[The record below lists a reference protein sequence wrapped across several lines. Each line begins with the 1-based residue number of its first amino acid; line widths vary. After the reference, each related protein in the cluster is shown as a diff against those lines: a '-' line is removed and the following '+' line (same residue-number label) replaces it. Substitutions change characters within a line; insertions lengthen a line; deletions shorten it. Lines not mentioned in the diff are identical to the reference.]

1 MTQREEKIHK
11 FSLFYKILWSLV
23 MFGQRFFYR
32 RFEVRGKENIPYGS
46 RFIITPNH
54 QNALM
59 DAMAVLYSVKGKDT
73 VFMARADI
81 FRKKSQGRFLTA
93 LKMLPIYRMR
103 DGIQELFR
111 NEEIFER
118 SLFIIKERTPLCLM
132 PEGNHAGKR
141 RLRNFVKGAFRIAFR
156 AQEICGDEESVKI
169 LPVGIDYQHY
179 QKYHQDILVV
189 YGKPVDVMEFIPEY
203 RENQP
208 KGINALRNRMH
219 EEMKKLMI
227 HIKNDEIYDMYQNM
241 RHIWSERMKN
251 LIGIR
256 GRSLFDK
263 FRADKIMISILD
275 HKFETDPDVLRKLA
289 EKTASYMKNLEALNM
304 RNRVIESRGF
314 STLSMFLRLILLPV
328 FSPFALYGYINNW
341 LPFNI
346 PVMKTR
352 TVKDKQFHSSF
363 KFVFSLLLF
372 PAFYTVQSVLVGIF
386 TGPAWVGWAY
396 FLSLPLTGYI
406 ALYWSFHYKKLSASV
421 RFRILGLRK
430 DSLMAQTMCLHSEII
445 ESMGDIC
452 SGYLKNVSLED
463 VKLNYV

>member
-1 MTQREEKIHK
+1 
-11 FSLFYKILWSLV
+11 
-23 MFGQRFFYR
+23 
-32 RFEVRGKENIPYGS
+32 
-46 RFIITPNH
+46 
-54 QNALM
+54 
-59 DAMAVLYSVKGKDT
+59 
-73 VFMARADI
+73 
-81 FRKKSQGRFLTA
+81 
-93 LKMLPIYRMR
+93 
-103 DGIQELFR
+103 
-111 NEEIFER
+111 
-118 SLFIIKERTPLCLM
+118 
-132 PEGNHAGKR
+132 
-141 RLRNFVKGAFRIAFR
+141 
-156 AQEICGDEESVKI
+156 
-169 LPVGIDYQHY
+169 
-179 QKYHQDILVV
+179 
-189 YGKPVDVMEFIPEY
+189 
-203 RENQP
+203 
-208 KGINALRNRMH
+208 
-219 EEMKKLMI
+219 
-227 HIKNDEIYDMYQNM
+227 
-241 RHIWSERMKN
+241 
-251 LIGIR
+251 
-256 GRSLFDK
+256 
-263 FRADKIMISILD
+263 
-275 HKFETDPDVLRKLA
+275 
-289 EKTASYMKNLEALNM
+289 M